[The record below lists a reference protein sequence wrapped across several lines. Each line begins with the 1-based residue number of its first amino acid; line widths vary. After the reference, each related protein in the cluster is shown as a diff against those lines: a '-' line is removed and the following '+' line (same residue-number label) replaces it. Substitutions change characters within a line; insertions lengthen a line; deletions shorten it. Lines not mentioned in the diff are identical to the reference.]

1 MNPAHPRLFMVLRQF
16 PAMSLVF
23 LLTFLVGC
31 GGSGS
36 GMQPNPNPQP
46 GAMTTVNV
54 LLTSTAN
61 DQLADFHIEITGL
74 TLTNKAGQ
82 SVTVLN
88 NLDAANDVLGGFEF
102 MHLNGAFAPL
112 VSATIPQDTYS
123 SATVTVAGCRF
134 TNISLTPSGGL
145 LTAYFAQG
153 LCSQGTGLT
162 IVNLPLP
169 IIISGTSVVLSLDLQ
184 VSQSY
189 TLTTT
194 QGVNGPTQSYTIS
207 PVFTLSPLSIS
218 AQPASGFVT
227 ELDLRFASLSAA
239 GNSFAAT
246 TPNGSSL
253 NLATNATTVYQ
264 GVSGLSSI
272 MVGTLVDLD
281 AAVQADASQ
290 LATRVQVNDP
300 AAVGEFVGPWTF
312 TNGQPGLFVILP
324 NDCFPAL
331 DIAVCESVV
340 QATRGAAFSVSGEF
354 SNLQNLPF
362 VPEFGASSLVL
373 GQNFSS
379 LSQGAN
385 TPQAIPLVT
394 AVALR
399 PQTINGTVTNIS
411 SSNGFSIYTVSLAAY
426 DLFPI
431 VQAAAGPAS
440 QNLASPGTVIAYADA
455 DTQLLTTDSIGV
467 GSIVRFRGAIFN
479 DNGVLR
485 MDCQKILDGVSE

>member
-1 MNPAHPRLFMVLRQF
+1 MQQNP
-16 PAMSLVF
+16 
-23 LLTFLVGC
+23 
-31 GGSGS
+31 GG
-36 GMQPNPNPQP
+36 
-46 GAMTTVNV
+46 TTNVTV

-88 NLDAANDVLGGFEF
+88 NPDAANDVLGGFEF

-112 VSATIPQDTYS
+112 VSAVIPQDAYS
-123 SATVTVAGCRF
+123 SATVKVARCDF

-145 LTAYFAQG
+145 LTADFEQG

-162 IVNLPLP
+162 TVSLPLP
-169 IIISGTSVVLSLDLQ
+169 IVISGTSAVLSLDLQ
-184 VSQSY
+184 VTQSY

-194 QGVNGPTQSYTIS
+194 QGINGPTQSYTIS
-207 PVFTLSPLSIS
+207 PSFILTPLSIS
-218 AQPASGFVT
+218 AQPVSGFVT
-227 ELDLRFASLSAA
+227 ALDLRFASLSAV
-239 GNSFAAT
+239 GNSFVAT

-253 NLATNATTVYQ
+253 SLATNAATIYQ

-272 MVGTLVDLD
+272 TVGALVDLD
-281 AAVQADASQ
+281 AAVQADGSL
-290 LATRVQVNDP
+290 LARRVQVNDP
-300 AAVGEFVGPWTF
+300 AALAEFVGPWTF
-312 TNGQPGLFVILP
+312 TNGQPGQFVILP
-324 NDCFPAL
+324 NDCFPAP
-331 DIAVCESVV
+331 DVVVCESAV
-340 QATRGAAFSVSGEF
+340 QTTSGAAFSVSGEF

-385 TPQAIPLVT
+385 TPQGTPLVT

-411 SSNGFSIYTVSLAAY
+411 SSNGLSIYTVSLAAY

-431 VQAAAGPAS
+431 VQSAAGPVS
-440 QNLASPGTVIAYADA
+440 QNIANPSTITVYADA
-455 DTQLLTTDSIGV
+455 NTQLLTTNSIGV
-467 GSIVRFRGAIFN
+467 GSVVRFRGAIFN

-485 MDCQKILDGVSE
+485 MDCQKILDGVAE

>member
-1 MNPAHPRLFMVLRQF
+1 MNPAHPRVSMVLQQF

-23 LLTFLVGC
+23 LLTCLVGC

-61 DQLADFHIEITGL
+61 DQLADFHIEVTGL

-88 NLDAANDVLGGFEF
+88 NPNAANDVLVGFEF

-123 SATVTVAGCRF
+123 SATVTVARCQF
-134 TNISLTPSGGL
+134 ANVSVAPSGGL

-162 IVNLPLP
+162 TVNLPLP
-169 IIISGTSVVLSLDLQ
+169 IIVSGGSAVLSLDLQ

-194 QGVNGPTQSYTIS
+194 QGINGPTQSYTIS
-207 PVFTLSPLSIS
+207 PVFILSPLSIS
-218 AQPASGFVT
+218 AQAASGFVT
-227 ELDLRFASLSAA
+227 GLDLRLASLSAA
-239 GNSFAAT
+239 GNSFVAT

-253 NLATNATTVYQ
+253 NLATNATTAYQ

-272 MVGTLVDLD
+272 TVGTLVDLD
-281 AAVQADASQ
+281 AAIQPDGSL
-290 LATRVQVNDP
+290 LARRVQVNDS
-300 AAVGEFVGPWTF
+300 AALAEFVGPWTF
-312 TNGQPGLFVILP
+312 TNGQPGQFVILP
-324 NDCFPAL
+324 NDCFPL
-331 DIAVCESVV
+331 PDIVVCDSAV
-340 QATRGAAFSVSGEF
+340 QAISGAAFSVSGEF
-354 SNLQNLPF
+354 GNLQDLPF
-362 VPEFGASSLVL
+362 VPAFGASSLVL

-379 LSQGAN
+379 FSLGAR
-385 TPQAIPLVT
+385 TPQGIPLAT
-394 AVALR
+394 AIALR

-411 SSNGFSIYTVSLAAY
+411 SSSGFSIYTVSLAAY
-426 DLFPI
+426 DLFPT
-431 VQAAAGPAS
+431 VQAAAGPVA
-440 QNLASPGTVIAYADA
+440 QNLASPSTITVYADA
-455 DTQLLTTDSIGV
+455 NTQLLTTDSIGV
-467 GSIVRFRGAIFN
+467 GSLVRFRGAIFN

>member
-1 MNPAHPRLFMVLRQF
+1 MQQNP
-16 PAMSLVF
+16 
-23 LLTFLVGC
+23 
-31 GGSGS
+31 GG
-36 GMQPNPNPQP
+36 
-46 GAMTTVNV
+46 TTNVTV

-74 TLTNKAGQ
+74 TQTNKAGQ

-88 NLDAANDVLGGFEF
+88 NPDAANDVLGGFEF

-112 VSATIPQDTYS
+112 VSAVIPQDAYS
-123 SATVTVAGCRF
+123 SATVTVARCDF

-145 LTAYFAQG
+145 LTADFEQG

-162 IVNLPLP
+162 TVSLPLP
-169 IIISGTSVVLSLDLQ
+169 IVISGTSAVLSLDLQ
-184 VSQSY
+184 VTQSY

-194 QGVNGPTQSYTIS
+194 QGINGPTQSYTIS
-207 PVFTLSPLSIS
+207 PSFILTPLSIS
-218 AQPASGFVT
+218 AQPVSGFVT
-227 ELDLRFASLSAA
+227 ALDLRFASLSAV
-239 GNSFAAT
+239 GNSFVAT

-253 NLATNATTVYQ
+253 SLATNAATIYQ

-272 MVGTLVDLD
+272 TVGALVDLD
-281 AAVQADASQ
+281 AAVQADGSL
-290 LATRVQVNDP
+290 LARRVQVNDP
-300 AAVGEFVGPWTF
+300 AALAEFVGPWTF
-312 TNGQPGLFVILP
+312 TNGQPGQFVILP
-324 NDCFPAL
+324 NDCFPAP
-331 DIAVCESVV
+331 DVVVCESAV
-340 QATRGAAFSVSGEF
+340 QTTSGAAFSVSGEF

-385 TPQAIPLVT
+385 TPQGTPLVT

-399 PQTINGTVTNIS
+399 PQTINGRVTNIS
-411 SSNGFSIYTVSLAAY
+411 SSNGLSIYTVSLAAY

-431 VQAAAGPAS
+431 VQSAAGPVS
-440 QNLASPGTVIAYADA
+440 QNIANPSTITVYADA
-455 DTQLLTTDSIGV
+455 NTQLLTTNSIGV
-467 GSIVRFRGAIFN
+467 GSVVRFRGAIFN

-485 MDCQKILDGVSE
+485 MDCQKILDGVAE

>member
-1 MNPAHPRLFMVLRQF
+1 MP
-16 PAMSLVF
+16 LVF
-23 LLTFLVGC
+23 LLTCLAGC
-31 GGSGS
+31 GGSGG
-36 GMQPNPNPQP
+36 GMQPNPNPKP
-46 GAMTTVNV
+46 GAMTTVTV

-88 NLDAANDVLGGFEF
+88 NPDAANDVLGGFEF

-123 SATVTVAGCRF
+123 SATVTVARCQF
-134 TNISLTPSGGL
+134 ADVSVAPSGGT

-162 IVNLPLP
+162 TVNLPLP
-169 IIISGTSVVLSLDLQ
+169 IIISGTAAVLSLDLQ

-194 QGVNGPTQSYTIS
+194 QGINGPTQSYTIS
-207 PVFTLSPLSIS
+207 PVFILSPLSIS
-218 AQPASGFVT
+218 AQPVSGFVT
-227 ELDLRFASLSAA
+227 GLDLRFASLSAV
-239 GNSFAAT
+239 GNSFVAT

-253 NLATNATTVYQ
+253 SLAANAATIYQ

-272 MVGTLVDLD
+272 TVGTLVDLD
-281 AAVQADASQ
+281 AAIQADGSL
-290 LATRVQVNDP
+290 LARRVQVNDP
-300 AAVGEFVGPWTF
+300 AALAEFVGPWTF
-312 TNGQPGLFVILP
+312 TNSQPGQFVILP
-324 NDCFPAL
+324 NDCFPTP
-331 DIAVCESVV
+331 DVVVCDSAV
-340 QATRGAAFSVSGEF
+340 QATSGAVFSVSGEF
-354 SNLQNLPF
+354 SNLQNVPF
-362 VPEFGASSLVL
+362 TPSFTSSSAVL

-379 LSQGAN
+379 YSLGTSSPQGVPIA
-385 TPQAIPLVT
+385 TTIT
-394 AVALR
+394 LR

-426 DLFPI
+426 DLFPT
-431 VQAAAGPAS
+431 VQAAAGPVS
-440 QNLASPGTVIAYADA
+440 QNLANPSTIAVYADA
-455 DTQLLTTDSIGV
+455 NTQLLTTDSNGE
-467 GSIVRFRGAIFN
+467 GSVVRFRGAIFN

-485 MDCQKILDGVSE
+485 MDCQKILDGVAE